1 MRATEAISNEDVSES
16 GRPTAIA
23 SWRHTAGFIAIMVLT
38 AAAGF
43 MGQYRS
49 TGTATPDA
57 AQLASHGAAIPV
69 YLTALAMDW
78 LLFYFCW
85 LGVHWHGGRLK
96 ALTGGRWATWRE
108 LASDV
113 LVTLPFWLLWE
124 AAAYGTHWLLG
135 PSDAKSISA
144 LLPQSA
150 IEVLLWIGLSITA
163 GFCEEVAFRGY
174 LQRQLHAVSGSVV
187 VAIFGQA
194 VIFGIAHGYQG
205 FENVVVIV
213 VLGVLYGA
221 LAAWRRNLR
230 ANMIAHGWSDLW
242 EGWLKQVIG

>member
-1 MRATEAISNEDVSES
+1 MHSSEAMSKEDASAQ
-16 GRPTAIA
+16 GRPQAIA
-23 SWRHTAGFIAIMVLT
+23 SWRHTAGFVGIMVLT
-38 AAAGF
+38 AVAGF
-43 MGQYRS
+43 AGQHRS
-49 TGTATPDA
+49 TDA
-57 AQLASHGAAIPV
+57 ATTGAGQLAGHGAAIPV
-69 YLTALAMDW
+69 YLAALVMDW

-85 LGVHWHGGRLK
+85 LGVRWHGGNLET
-96 ALTGGRWATWRE
+96 LTGGRWKTWKQ
-108 LASDV
+108 LVNDV
-113 LVTLPFWLLWE
+113 VVTLPFWLLWE
-124 AAAYGTHWLLG
+124 LAAYGTHWLLG

-150 IEVLLWIGLSITA
+150 IEVLLWIGVSITA

-174 LQRQLHAVSGSVV
+174 LQRQLHAASGSVV
-187 VAIFGQA
+187 VAVLGQA
-194 VIFGIAHGYQG
+194 AIFGIAHGYQG

-230 ANMIAHGWSDLW
+230 ANMIAHGWADFW